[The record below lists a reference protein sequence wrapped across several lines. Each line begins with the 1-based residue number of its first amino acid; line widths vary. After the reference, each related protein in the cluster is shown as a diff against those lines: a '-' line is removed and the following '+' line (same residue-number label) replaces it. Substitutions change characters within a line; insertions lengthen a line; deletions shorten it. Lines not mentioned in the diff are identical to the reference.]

1 VPSYLWQ
8 LHGLACLLVHQ
19 AGALEIFLFR
29 TVPLV
34 FTFVFESFQIQCLFS
49 RIEGMPAGLIIL
61 FLLGPV
67 CGGGQCA
74 RRHARRMVHPHYL
87 PPRKAGRSQV
97 H

>member
-1 VPSYLWQ
+1 
-8 LHGLACLLVHQ
+8 
-19 AGALEIFLFR
+19 
-29 TVPLV
+29 
-34 FTFVFESFQIQCLFS
+34 
-49 RIEGMPAGLIIL
+49 MPAGLIIL